1 MLITNQ
7 QRVLYKSIMW
17 SFTIKNKLTA
27 ALLLFTVL
35 ALVMLTNL
43 QEQRMVTRINKAVT
57 SIYED
62 RVVVGNYILNLSNHI
77 EEILTLLT
85 TSTDSTAPI
94 IAIDTQLE
102 LIEKINSL
110 YDKTVLTEKEQ
121 QNFSEFRILCKQIQ
135 SFTATQQ
142 NTKALEVTKKADYIL
157 ETLSSIQVEEGKS
170 MLDKVLSMTNTSNI
184 LSYIEIVV
192 LIIIAILIQI
202 LVLSSKALLVKNQ
215 SNNKHHLN

>member
-1 MLITNQ
+1 
-7 QRVLYKSIMW
+7 MW